1 VPEKFTRASR
11 SRRRRLAREVTK
23 AAAQGRRPSLLR
35 TRELIAI
42 GVAAAVTIVGLFV
55 YLAFFQSGGDNSSEE
70 TSVTETFFPPY
81 SPDSPEGVAIVD
93 LARRSIEVLP
103 RGEWPSL
110 YDSFT
115 PEYQQRCPR
124 EQFAAAGEAGAQE
137 QGSNLPLLRFV
148 NLEQVSLEGD
158 TAKAVIVGEIQG
170 SRQYKLRAAFRKVD
184 GFWKI
189 SPTEGTDGCN
199 AFDRLESS

>member
-1 VPEKFTRASR
+1 MPGKFTRASR

-55 YLAFFQSGGDNSSEE
+55 YLAFFQSSGDSSEQ
-70 TSVTETFFPPY
+70 TSVTETFFPPF
-81 SPDSPEGVAIVD
+81 SPDNPDGAAIVE

-115 PEYQQRCPR
+115 PEYQQRCPND
-124 EQFAAAGEAGAQE
+124 QFVAAGEAGAQE

-148 NLEQVSLEGD
+148 NLEQVTFEGD
-158 TAKAVIVGEIQG
+158 TAEAVIVGEIQG
-170 SRQYKLRAAFRKVD
+170 SQEYKLRAAFRKVD
-184 GFWKI
+184 GSWKI

-199 AFDRLESS
+199 AFDRLEST